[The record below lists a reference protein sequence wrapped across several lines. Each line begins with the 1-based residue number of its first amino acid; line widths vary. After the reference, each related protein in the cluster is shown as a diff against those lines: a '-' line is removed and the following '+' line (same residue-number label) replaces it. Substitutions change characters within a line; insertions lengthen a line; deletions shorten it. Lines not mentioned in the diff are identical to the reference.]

1 MTILNIMTIWVLLA
15 LPIMFRVNKRMEELD
30 DDARFD
36 PIFQIIV
43 IIKSFIYVPIYYL
56 VSIKNILK

>member
-1 MTILNIMTIWVLLA
+1 MLNIITIWMLLA
-15 LPIMFRVNKRMEELD
+15 LPIMFRVNKRLEELGD
-30 DDARFD
+30 ESRFD

-43 IIKSFIYVPIYYL
+43 VVKSFIYVPIYYL

>member
-30 DDARFD
+30 DDTRFD

>member
-1 MTILNIMTIWVLLA
+1 
-15 LPIMFRVNKRMEELD
+15 MEELD